1 MPTIAPFSSK
11 TVVDMQMKDGS
22 RSKHQVQG
30 LWPAVLTPLQA
41 NGSVDVARLVTHGQR
56 LLAAG
61 CDGLTLFGTTGEGTA
76 FSVLE
81 RMQVADALIASG
93 MTGKQLII
101 NLTAL
106 ARSDAVQLGAH
117 ALKIG
122 ARAGMLMPPFY
133 YNAQHDAGLMAY
145 VSEVIEAVHQA
156 DVSTEAHSLPI
167 ILYHFPSLSGVG
179 FSAPLIE
186 QLLQKYPRQIVGLK
200 DSSADVEHSKQL
212 AQRFPKLG
220 VLVGCEPDVAPTMC
234 VGGAGSICGLANI
247 EPALMRRVMDAPDR
261 VSSADAQRMREV
273 LALLSIEPGMPFVSA
288 YKAMLAEQLGD
299 EAWLRVRAPLTALST
314 AQTEKVRR
322 AYKLL
327 LQSS

>member
-1 MPTIAPFSSK
+1 MANN
-11 TVVDMQMKDGS
+11 MQMQAGS
-22 RSKHQVQG
+22 SSKHQVQG
-30 LWPAVLTPLQA
+30 LWPAILTPLQA
-41 NGSVDVARLVTHGQR
+41 DGGVDVARLVTHGKS

-76 FSVLE
+76 FSALE
-81 RMQVADALIASG
+81 RMQVADVLIASG
-93 MTGKQLII
+93 IAGDQLII

-106 ARSDAVQLGAH
+106 ARSDAVQLGVH

-133 YNAQHDAGLMAY
+133 YNAQHDTGLMAY
-145 VSEVIEAVHQA
+145 VNEVIEAIHQT
-156 DVSTEAHSLPI
+156 DVTPGMHSLPI

-179 FSAPLIE
+179 FSAALIE
-186 QLLQKYPRQIVGLK
+186 QLMHKHPQHIVGLK

-212 AQRFPKLG
+212 AQRFPRLG

-299 EAWLRVRAPLTALST
+299 EAWLHVRAPLTALSPIQ
-314 AQTEKVRR
+314 AQKVRQ
-322 AYKLL
+322 AYGQLL
-327 LQSS
+327 HSS